1 MISVTGSLCLLLSCA
16 VQPDIT
22 AIILKNTFFDNGGFF
37 VPIFGLFN
45 IRLYN
50 KKDYFESEV
59 RRMDAD
65 GSSGA
70 APGKRSSRS
79 DLDGDVHLSA
89 PGS

>member
-1 MISVTGSLCLLLSCA
+1 M
-16 VQPDIT
+16 
-22 AIILKNTFFDNGGFF
+22 
-37 VPIFGLFN
+37 PIFGLFN
-45 IRLYN
+45 IRLYD

-79 DLDGDVHLSA
+79 DLNGDVHLSA

>member
-1 MISVTGSLCLLLSCA
+1 VTGSLCLLLSCA
-16 VQPDIT
+16 VQPDIR

-37 VPIFGLFN
+37 VPIFGLF
-45 IRLYN
+45 I
-50 KKDYFESEV
+50 YFESEV

>member
-37 VPIFGLFN
+37 VPIFGTFN
-45 IRLYN
+45 
-50 KKDYFESEV
+50 YFESEV

-79 DLDGDVHLSA
+79 DLDEDVHLSA

>member
-1 MISVTGSLCLLLSCA
+1 MSPVTGILCLLLSCA
-16 VQPDIT
+16 VQPVIA
-22 AIILKNTFFDNGGFF
+22 AIVLKNAVFGDGGFF
-37 VPIFGLFN
+37 VPIFGEFHSG
-45 IRLYN
+45 LY
-50 KKDYFESEV
+50 DRYYYFEGEV

>member
-16 VQPDIT
+16 VQPDIK

-37 VPIFGLFN
+37 VPVFRLFN
-45 IRLYN
+45 
-50 KKDYFESEV
+50 YFESEV

-79 DLDGDVHLSA
+79 DLDEDVHLSA

>member
-16 VQPDIT
+16 VQPDIM

-45 IRLYN
+45 
-50 KKDYFESEV
+50 YFESEV

-79 DLDGDVHLSA
+79 DLEGDVHLSA

>member
-37 VPIFGLFN
+37 VPIFGIFN

-50 KKDYFESEV
+50 KKNYFESEV

-79 DLDGDVHLSA
+79 DLEEDVHLSA
-89 PGS
+89 PDS

>member
-1 MISVTGSLCLLLSCA
+1 MTGSLCLLLSCA

-45 IRLYN
+45 IRLN
-50 KKDYFESEV
+50 DKKDYFESEV

-79 DLDGDVHLSA
+79 DLEKDVHLSA

>member
-16 VQPDIT
+16 VQPYIT

-45 IRLYN
+45 
-50 KKDYFESEV
+50 YFESEV

>member
-1 MISVTGSLCLLLSCA
+1 MISVTGRLCLLLSCA

-37 VPIFGLFN
+37 VPIFGMFN
-45 IRLYN
+45 
-50 KKDYFESEV
+50 YFESEV

-79 DLDGDVHLSA
+79 DLDEDVHLSA